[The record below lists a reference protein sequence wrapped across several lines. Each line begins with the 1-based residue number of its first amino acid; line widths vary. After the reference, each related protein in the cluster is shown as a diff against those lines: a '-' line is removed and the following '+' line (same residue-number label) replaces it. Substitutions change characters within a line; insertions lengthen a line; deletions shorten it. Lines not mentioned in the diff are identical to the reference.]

1 MVRTLDYFGQNV
13 ILNTIITLRSN
24 NNYIVNLDFVAI
36 SQTKSKSKNNL
47 ALETILG
54 CLFHTGHKNAQE
66 NPKNCFTW
74 MSQKKNF
81 RILC

>member
-1 MVRTLDYFGQNV
+1 M
-13 ILNTIITLRSN
+13 
-24 NNYIVNLDFVAI
+24 NLDFVAT

-66 NPKNCFTW
+66 NPKIVLLGCL
-74 MSQKKNF
+74 KK
-81 RILC
+81 RILGYYVSDFENIWILFKET

>member
-24 NNYIVNLDFVAI
+24 YNYIVNLDFVAT
-36 SQTKSKSKNNL
+36 SQTKSKSNNNL

-66 NPKNCFTW
+66 NPQNLFYLDV
-74 MSQKKNF
+74 SKKEF
-81 RILC
+81 